1 MRNQGMEGQQD
12 SPAGGQVIA
21 ARVSRRGF
29 LGLAGG
35 AVAGL
40 AAQPVPAF
48 AASGAVSGSRSLSFL
63 NLHTGEKVMADFW
76 SKGRLL
82 PDGLTEISHV
92 LRDHRT
98 DEAWPIDPKL
108 LELLYRLHSRMETAQ
123 PFHVI
128 SGYRSPKTNAM
139 LRQKSGGVARRSY
152 HMQGRAIDVRLPGL
166 RLTDVRKA
174 ALSLRAGGV
183 GYYPKSGFLHIDTGP
198 VRQWS

>member
-1 MRNQGMEGQQD
+1 MQDLGMEEQQA
-12 SPAGGQVIA
+12 SPAGGQAIA

-40 AAQPVPAF
+40 AVQPVTAF
-48 AASGAVSGSRSLSFL
+48 AASGADSGSRSLSFL
-63 NLHTGEKVMADFW
+63 NLHTGEKLVADFW

-108 LELLYRLHSRMETAQ
+108 LELLYRLHSRMETAA

-128 SGYRSPKTNAM
+128 SGYRSPKSNAM
-139 LRQKSGGVARRSY
+139 LRQKSGGVAKRSY

-174 ALSLRAGGV
+174 ALGLRAGGV

-198 VRQWS
+198 VRHWS

>member
-1 MRNQGMEGQQD
+1 MQDDGMEKQWNSALDGD
-12 SPAGGQVIA
+12 GISVC
-21 ARVSRRGF
+21 VSRRGF

-35 AVAGL
+35 AAAGL
-40 AAQPVPAF
+40 AVQPATAF
-48 AASGAVSGSRSLSFL
+48 AAPKVSTGSRSLSFL
-63 NLHTGEKVMADFW
+63 NLHTGEKVAADFW
-76 SKGRLL
+76 SKGALL
-82 PDGLTEISHV
+82 PDGLAEISHV

-108 LELLYRLHSRMETAQ
+108 LDLLHRLRSRMESTA

-139 LRQKSGGVARRSY
+139 LRQNSGGVAKRSY
-152 HMQGRAIDVRLPGL
+152 HMQGRAIDIRLPGM
-166 RLTDVRKA
+166 RLPDMRRA
-174 ALSLRAGGV
+174 ALGLRGGGV